1 MKTASDR
8 RSAPILTA
16 IGSLLTLA
24 TVPPAA
30 PAEQSAVRATRLAGN
45 PIVRPDMDHRMGSN
59 VQGPSLIRVP
69 EWAPDPLGRYYLY
82 FADHKGAYIRLAY
95 ADDLEGPWKI
105 HSPGSLHIEDSHF
118 LTSPAAVPDDV
129 DPQSDRWRVA
139 SVVGA
144 PTPIDSATK
153 PHIASPDVHV
163 REDLREIVM
172 YFHGL
177 EDFRFQ
183 RTRVA
188 SSKDGIHFTAR
199 EPRTVLLPKEQWEG
213 ADLPLVPSVRDAIN
227 VRVRQLR
234 DPAVFEEDGRTY
246 LLYSVAGEAGIAIAE
261 LSFPG

>member
-1 MKTASDR
+1 MKTARDR

-24 TVPPAA
+24 TVSPAA

-69 EWAPDPLGRYYLY
+69 EWVPDPLGRYYLY

-199 EPRTVLLPKEQWEG
+199 EPLIG
-213 ADLPLVPSVRDAIN
+213 SS
-227 VRVRQLR
+227 
-234 DPAVFEEDGRTY
+234 TY
-246 LLYSVAGEAGIAIAE
+246 LRAFRHDGQWYALGMPGVPVARTGRQCI
-261 LSFPG
+261 SFPGSLRSAPTTPVALWPRQGA